1 MAAALATFPIA
12 GLLAL
17 AGCASYVPRPL
28 DPQAS
33 ARAWQ
38 SRSLDDPGLRA
49 YVAGGGHGGP
59 VDWNLE
65 ALVRAAYYLDPSLD
79 AARAEAAAAA
89 AGVAVAAE
97 RPNPSLQLPFE
108 RATNPQPGDSPYTLG
123 LGLDIPLDTAARR
136 GYRIDAARAAGR
148 AAQLDVGAAAWAVRS
163 KVRAQ
168 LLAWHSQARRIDLLQ
183 QRRGARA
190 TAVAL
195 LEKRVALGAASSPV
209 LHDAQSALRQ
219 AEQDLVQARGLLDD
233 ARAGTA
239 EAIGLPLRALDG
251 LAPDLDAFDQAPPS
265 LPWPDAVAREQAVLN
280 RADVQAAL
288 ARYAEAQAALQTEV
302 AQQLPTLHFGPGF
315 LFDAGVRKFQL
326 PLSGIPLPLFHGNRA
341 AIAHADARRR
351 ALAARFDAL
360 QDAALARADRATA
373 ALRHAIA
380 ARDAARE
387 RETAEAARLQD
398 ARRRFDAGDIDRLAL
413 VLAGEQALD
422 GRMAALEAQA
432 ALQQRVGEL
441 EDALE
446 RPLDAGVL
454 PAPSAAILWLA
465 GSSSP
470 GSSLPD
476 SARSTGPRPDA
487 AGAAAPRPASPPNR
501 ISSREIP

>member
-1 MAAALATFPIA
+1 MTTS

-17 AGCASYVPRPL
+17 AGCASYVPQPL

-49 YVAGGGHGGP
+49 YVAGGGHVGP
-59 VDWNLE
+59 IDWNVD

-123 LGLDIPLDTAARR
+123 LGLDIPLETAARR

-148 AAQLDVGAAAWAVRS
+148 AAQLDVGAAAWTVRS
-163 KVRAQ
+163 KVRTQ
-168 LLAWHSQARRIDLLQ
+168 LLAWHLQAHRIDLLR
-183 QRRGARA
+183 QRRDARA
-190 TAVAL
+190 KAVAL
-195 LEKRVALGAASSPV
+195 LERRVALGAASSPV
-209 LHDAQSALRQ
+209 LHDAQAALRQ
-219 AEQDLVQARGLLDD
+219 AGQDLVQARSLLDD

-251 LAPDLDAFDQAPPS
+251 LTPDLDAFDRAPSWSPS
-265 LPWPDAVAREQAVLN
+265 PPWPDAMAREQAVLN

-302 AQQLPTLHFGPGF
+302 AQQLPTLHLGPGF

-326 PLSGIPLPLFHGNRA
+326 PLTGIPLPLFHGNRA

-351 ALAARFDAL
+351 ALATRFDAL
-360 QDAALARADRATA
+360 QDAALARADRAMA

-380 ARDAARE
+380 ARDATRE
-387 RETAEAARLQD
+387 REAADAGRLQD
-398 ARRRFDAGDIDRLAL
+398 AQRRFDAGDIDRLAL
-413 VLAGEQALD
+413 ALAGEQAID
-422 GRMAALEAQA
+422 GRLAAVEAQA

-446 RPLDAGVL
+446 RPLDAGML
-454 PAPSAAILWLA
+454 PAPSAANTWLSD
-465 GSSSP
+465 SSLP
-470 GSSLPD
+470 DSSLPD
-476 SARSTGPRPDA
+476 SARSPERAPDTIVPA
-487 AGAAAPRPASPPNR
+487 ARRPASSPNR
-501 ISSREIP
+501 TSSPEMP